1 MLEGENEGVT
11 NIFRRL
17 DGKIWVWSIFFSWVL
32 FIV

>member
-17 DGKIWVWSIFFSWVL
+17 DGKI
-32 FIV
+32 